1 MIGPWLARG
10 QEAKRETE
18 WVVNSNWGPWSP
30 VGVPHLV
37 HLGCFRQILGWCI
50 CRCDEEI
57 GIEPSTATCRGTW
70 LCSETFRRGG
80 AIDSKLV
87 QFVWLLLML
96 LVGTGFSPGLPLA
109 MSLQVAYRCHGWLD
123 SNDAKP
129 LPEVLALLE
138 GNNAWPLQKVVPR
151 RRLETSIKA

>member
-1 MIGPWLARG
+1 
-10 QEAKRETE
+10 
-18 WVVNSNWGPWSP
+18 
-30 VGVPHLV
+30 
-37 HLGCFRQILGWCI
+37 
-50 CRCDEEI
+50 
-57 GIEPSTATCRGTW
+57 
-70 LCSETFRRGG
+70 
-80 AIDSKLV
+80 
-87 QFVWLLLML
+87 ML

-151 RRLETSIKA
+151 RRLETRIKA